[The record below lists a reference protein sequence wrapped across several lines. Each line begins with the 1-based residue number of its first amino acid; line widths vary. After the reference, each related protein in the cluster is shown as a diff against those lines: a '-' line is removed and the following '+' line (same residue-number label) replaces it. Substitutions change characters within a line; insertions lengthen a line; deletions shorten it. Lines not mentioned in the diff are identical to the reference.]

1 MKLRTAVTLAVLV
14 SAFAASSPAEAAPA
28 VTTTIVVVRHADRLD
43 ESDTLSE
50 PGVKRA
56 EKLADVL
63 ELADRKPHV
72 VLTTALIRTKQTAQ
86 PVIERFKTR
95 TVKPYAKTESPDA
108 FNAKDLAKKVLA
120 EYAGKTVLI
129 VGHSG
134 TVASIVNAFAP
145 FDVPAFRKDEYDRM
159 YVITVTTTAKVEE
172 SQYGN

>member
-1 MKLRTAVTLAVLV
+1 MKLQTAITFAVLV
-14 SAFAASSPAEAAPA
+14 SAFGVSSSAESAPT
-28 VTTTIVVVRHADRLD
+28 VRTTIVVVRHADRLCQLD
-43 ESDTLSE
+43 ALSE

-72 VLTTALIRTKQTAQ
+72 VLTTALLRTKQTAQ
-86 PVIERFKTR
+86 PVVERFKPF
-95 TVKPYAKTESPDA
+95 VAQPYATTESPDA

-134 TVASIVNAFAP
+134 TVASIVNAFTP

-159 YVITVTTTAKVEE
+159 YVITVITSAKVEE
-172 SQYGN
+172 SRYGN

>member
-1 MKLRTAVTLAVLV
+1 MLAVLV
-14 SAFAASSPAEAAPA
+14 SAFA
-28 VTTTIVVVRHADRLD
+28 
-43 ESDTLSE
+43 
-50 PGVKRA
+50 
-56 EKLADVL
+56 
-63 ELADRKPHV
+63 
-72 VLTTALIRTKQTAQ
+72 AQ

-95 TVKPYAKTESPDA
+95 MVEPYAQTENPDA

-145 FDVPAFRKDEYDRM
+145 FDVPAFRKDEYNRM